1 MKRTFTMA
9 LILGSALLLAD
20 ASTTRDDSDIGFL
33 RELDDDDVLTNANG
47 KKVVLK
53 GADDLQKQQD
63 ENGDQ
68 LPQDGEGQNPDDK

>member
-1 MKRTFTMA
+1 MA

>member
-63 ENGDQ
+63 ENGD
-68 LPQDGEGQNPDDK
+68 